1 MSTLNEMCCIYLF
14 LCQALKKGDVLSD
27 CLPLIMAQ
35 FQNLVVLCVVIT
47 GFIKILS
54 NIMKLYI
61 KTIHKESCTE
71 GMFKVL
77 PLHNRFP
84 HTTWVWLFMFRV
96 DLLFGLWI
104 LSSHSKQRFTMR
116 SFFLCY
122 LHRVTLRK
130 RRSIQLYGELWIST
144 LTPVADR
151 VTLFSLCIQFP
162 WLVFCLTAFD

>member
-14 LCQALKKGDVLSD
+14 LCQALKKGDILSD

-47 GFIKILS
+47 GFIRILS

-104 LSSHSKQRFTMR
+104 LSSHSKQRFMMR
-116 SFFLCY
+116 SFSCVICTGWPCKKEDLSNFMVSYEY
-122 LHRVTLRK
+122 LLKH
-130 RRSIQLYGELWIST
+130 QLQAES
-144 LTPVADR
+144 P
-151 VTLFSLCIQFP
+151 FSHFVSSSL
-162 WLVFCLTAFD
+162 D